1 MTAFGNG
8 GSIISRRKPW
18 IKPVRNLWERF
29 VERGSAGGGTTN
41 DDPSLQYVDP
51 NAMDWTLFDNADWL
65 WEFDNIPMPGTD
77 FPG

>member
-1 MTAFGNG
+1 M
-8 GSIISRRKPW
+8 
-18 IKPVRNLWERF
+18 
-29 VERGSAGGGTTN
+29 TN
-41 DDPSLQYVDP
+41 DGPDLQYADP